1 MRAAQEGAGGGH
13 GALLGPSACALGARS
28 CCWLEK
34 EQVKEAGPGTGSHN
48 KDRPCMELVSPEIWV
63 SSFSMFFDS
72 FPQLTVRYL
81 LNLATALHGDCQ
93 VWGLQAL
100 SPLPCLHVEA
110 DTLRTHT
117 YGHTRPRG
125 THTRV
130 HGARRRV
137 TGPQRRLCHT
147 LPARALRDTVNAADV
162 PLPTP
167 CDGGDKSL
175 CIWCPWTQILAEPSG
190 VRV

>member
-1 MRAAQEGAGGGH
+1 MRAVQEGAGGGQ
-13 GALLGPSACALGARS
+13 GALLGPSACALGTRS
-28 CCWLEK
+28 CWWLEK

-81 LNLATALHGDCQ
+81 LNLATALHGECQ

-100 SPLPCLHVEA
+100 SLLPCLHMEA
-110 DTLRTHT
+110 DTLRTHAC
-117 YGHTRPRG
+117 GHTRPRG

-130 HGARRRV
+130 HGARRHV
-137 TGPQRRLCHT
+137 TGPQRGLCHT
-147 LPARALRDTVNAADV
+147 LPAQALPSHCKCCRRAHANPV
-162 PLPTP
+162 
-167 CDGGDKSL
+167 
-175 CIWCPWTQILAEPSG
+175 
-190 VRV
+190 